1 MIWTYGRSLCWY
13 RRPFPINLTFC
24 QLRPSV
30 DYKTRDRL
38 QKCTSMSKN
47 KRKKGKSR
55 QAPPGILWLIL
66 EQFKTVVHAANVAAG
81 AGTLV
86 MSGQEN
92 KGKVCT
98 RHENVSSIRSEIN
111 FEVNAILAD
120 TDLLQIHDIFME
132 VIFINF
138 LRTARTP
145 KLLLYDLISWT

>member
-1 MIWTYGRSLCWY
+1 MQRTW
-13 RRPFPINLTFC
+13 
-24 QLRPSV
+24 LR
-30 DYKTRDRL
+30 
-38 QKCTSMSKN
+38 
-47 KRKKGKSR
+47 
-55 QAPPGILWLIL
+55 
-66 EQFKTVVHAANVAAG
+66 G

-132 VIFINF
+132 VIFSNF
-138 LRTARTP
+138 LRMAHHETS
-145 KLLLYDLISWT
+145 LIRFNFMNLKENIINLKIIFANFTL